1 MPTSDNEITS
11 RGHSEALDAQDP
23 LAHYRDEFLITDPTK
38 CYLDGNSL
46 GRLPKR
52 TIEIVN
58 DYLLKD
64 WGDQMVDGWS
74 SWIDEAQ
81 STGDLM
87 GRAALGA
94 HAGQVLAVDTTSV
107 NFYQL
112 CNAAIKAR
120 PGRRTVISDTSNFPT
135 DRYILEG
142 ICQRLDLNLVLI
154 SDDGGDECVTSAM
167 LEPYLNDDV
176 ALVTLSV
183 IQYRSG
189 ALHDVEAITA
199 LTHKVGALMLWD
211 ASHAIGVVPLQF
223 DRDSVDLAVGCS
235 YKYGNSGPGSPAWL
249 YVREELQQQLSVPI
263 QGWFAQD
270 DQFAMAQGFDRASG
284 IRGFQI
290 ASPSIIGLRCV
301 QTAFEMI
308 STAGLPAIASKAAT
322 GTELMIALHDAWLA
336 KLGCTVVT
344 PRDALRRGGHITIR
358 HPDARRISEAL
369 RRFANVVADYR
380 RPDCLR
386 LAMSPLA
393 TSYVEI
399 WEGFNRLRELIVTR
413 TFEQIGEPTSR
424 VT

>member
-1 MPTSDNEITS
+1 MSGFAHEITS
-11 RGHSEALDAQDP
+11 RQYAESLDANDP

-52 TIEIVN
+52 TIELVN
-58 DYLLKD
+58 NYLLD
-64 WGDQMVDGWS
+64 EWGDQVVDGWS

-81 STGDLM
+81 SIGDLI

-94 HAGQVLAVDTTSV
+94 SAGQVLAVDTTSV

-112 CNAAIKAR
+112 CHAAIEAR
-120 PGRRTVISDTSNFPT
+120 PGRRTVISDSSNFPT

-142 ICQRLDLNLVLI
+142 LCHRLGLNLVLI
-154 SDDGGDECVTSAM
+154 ADGDGPEVVTAAM
-167 LEPYLNDDV
+167 LEPHLNDDV

-183 IQYRSG
+183 VQYRSG
-189 ALHDVEAITA
+189 ALHDVAAITE
-199 LTHKVGALMLWD
+199 LTHGVGALVLWD
-211 ASHAIGVVPLQF
+211 ASHAIGVVPLQL
-223 DRDSVDLAVGCS
+223 DGDGVDLAVGCS
-235 YKYGNSGPGSPAWL
+235 YKYGNSGPGSPGWL
-249 YVREELQQQLSVPI
+249 YVRHELQQLLKVPI

-270 DQFAMAQGFDRASG
+270 DQFAMALGFDRAAG

-301 QTAFEMI
+301 QAAFEMI
-308 STAGLPAIASKAAT
+308 EGAGLSAIAAKAAR
-322 GTELMIALHDAWLA
+322 GTELMLALHDSWLA

-344 PRDALRRGGHITIR
+344 PRDPARRGGHVTIR
-358 HPDARRISEAL
+358 HPEARRISASL
-369 RRFANVVADYR
+369 RRDANVVADFR

-386 LAMSPLA
+386 LAISPLA

-399 WEGFNRLRELIVTR
+399 WEGFNRLRELIITR

>member
-1 MPTSDNEITS
+1 MPTSDLEITS
-11 RGHSEALDAQDP
+11 RAYAEALDANDP
-23 LAHYRDEFLITDPTK
+23 LAHYRDEFFIADPAQ

-58 DYLLKD
+58 NYLLKE
-64 WGDQMVDGWS
+64 WGEQIVNGWS

-81 STGDLM
+81 STGDLI

-94 HAGQVLAVDTTSV
+94 IAGQVLAVDTTSV
-107 NFYQL
+107 NFFQL
-112 CNAAIKAR
+112 CDSAIAAR
-120 PGRRTVISDTSNFPT
+120 PGRRTVISDTANFPT

-142 ICQRLDLNLVLI
+142 LCQRHGLNLVLL
-154 SDDGGDECVTSAM
+154 SDDHGDEYITSAM
-167 LEPYLNDDV
+167 LKEHLNDDV

-189 ALHDVEAITA
+189 ALHDVAAITE
-199 LTHKVGALMLWD
+199 LTHGVGALMLWD

-223 DRDSVDLAVGCS
+223 DRDCVDMAVGCS
-235 YKYGNSGPGSPAWL
+235 YKYGNSGPGSPGWL
-249 YVREELQQQLSVPI
+249 YVRHELQQQLNVPI
-263 QGWFAQD
+263 KGWFAQD
-270 DQFAMAQGFDRASG
+270 DQFAMAPGFDRAIG

-308 STAGLPAIASKAAT
+308 DDAGLPAIAAKAAT
-322 GTELMIALHDAWLA
+322 GTELMVALHDAWLA
-336 KLGCTVVT
+336 RLGCSIVT
-344 PRDALRRGGHITIR
+344 PREATRRGGHITIR
-358 HPDARRISEAL
+358 HPDARLISEGL
-369 RRFANVVADYR
+369 RRFANVVADFR
-380 RPDCLR
+380 QPDCLR
-386 LAMSPLA
+386 LAISPLA

-399 WEGFNRLRELIVTR
+399 WEGFNRLRELITTR
-413 TFEQIGEPTSR
+413 AYKQVGEATSR

>member
-1 MPTSDNEITS
+1 MPASVNEITS
-11 RGHSEALDAQDP
+11 RLHAEAMDANDP
-23 LAHYRDEFLITDPTK
+23 LAHFRAEFLITDPTK

-46 GRLPKR
+46 GRLPRR
-52 TIEIVN
+52 TVELVN
-58 DYLLKD
+58 RLLLD
-64 WGDQMVDGWS
+64 EWGDQMVDGWS

-81 STGDLM
+81 STGDLI

-94 HAGQVLAVDTTSV
+94 AAGQVLSVDTTSV

-112 CNAAIKAR
+112 CHAAIEAR
-120 PGRRTVISDTSNFPT
+120 PGRRTVISDSSNFPT

-142 ICQRLDLNLVLI
+142 LCRRLGLKLVLI
-154 SDDGGDECVTSAM
+154 DDDDGDEVVTAAM

-189 ALHDVEAITA
+189 ALHDVAAITQ
-199 LTHKVGALMLWD
+199 LTHGVGALMLWD
-211 ASHAIGVVPLQF
+211 ASHAVGAVPLQF
-223 DRDSVDLAVGCS
+223 DNHDIDLAVGCS
-235 YKYGNSGPGSPAWL
+235 YKYGNSGPGSPGWL
-249 YVREELQQQLSVPI
+249 YVRRELQHVLRVPI

-270 DQFAMAQGFDRASG
+270 DQFAMAPGFDRASG

-301 QTAFEMI
+301 QAAFEMI
-308 STAGLPAIASKAAT
+308 EEAGLSAVAAKAAR
-322 GTELMIALHDAWLA
+322 GTELMLALHDAWLA

-344 PRDALRRGGHITIR
+344 PRDAARRGGHVTIR
-358 HPDARRISEAL
+358 HPEARRISASL
-369 RRFANVVADYR
+369 RRDANVVADFR

-386 LAMSPLA
+386 LAISPLA
-393 TSYVEI
+393 TSFVEI

>member
-1 MPTSDNEITS
+1 MPTSDLEITS
-11 RGHSEALDAQDP
+11 RAHAEALDANDP
-23 LAHYRDEFLITDPTK
+23 LAHYRDEFFIADPAQ

-52 TIEIVN
+52 TIEKVN
-58 DYLLKD
+58 NYLLKE
-64 WGDQMVDGWS
+64 WGEQMVNGWS
-74 SWIDEAQ
+74 SWIDEAK
-81 STGDLM
+81 STGDLI

-94 HAGQVLAVDTTSV
+94 TAGQVLAVDTTSV
-107 NFYQL
+107 NFFQM
-112 CNAAIKAR
+112 CDAAIAAR
-120 PGRRTVISDTSNFPT
+120 PGRRTVISDSANFPT

-142 ICQRLDLNLVLI
+142 LCHRLGLNLVLLAD
-154 SDDGGDECVTSAM
+154 DDGDEYITSAM
-167 LEPYLNDDV
+167 LKEHLNDDV

-189 ALHDVEAITA
+189 ALHDVAAITE
-199 LTHKVGALMLWD
+199 LTHGVGALMLWD

-223 DRDSVDLAVGCS
+223 DRDRVDMAVGCS
-235 YKYGNSGPGSPAWL
+235 YKYGNSGPGSPGWL
-249 YVREELQQQLSVPI
+249 YVRHELQQLLNVPI

-270 DQFAMAQGFDRASG
+270 DQFAMAPGFDRAAG

-308 STAGLPAIASKAAT
+308 DDAGLPAIAAKAAT
-322 GTELMIALHDAWLA
+322 GTELMVALHDAWLA
-336 KLGCTVVT
+336 RLGCTVVT
-344 PRDALRRGGHITIR
+344 PREATRRGGHITIR
-358 HPDARRISEAL
+358 HPEARRISEGL
-369 RRFANVVADYR
+369 RQFANVVADFR

-386 LAMSPLA
+386 LAISPLA

-399 WEGFNRLRELIVTR
+399 WEGFNRLRELIATR
-413 TFEQIGEPTSR
+413 TYEQVGEATSR

>member
-1 MPTSDNEITS
+1 MPASTHEITS
-11 RGHSEALDAQDP
+11 REYAQSLDAHDA
-23 LAHYRDEFLITDPTK
+23 LAHYRDQFHIADPAR

-52 TIEIVN
+52 TIALVN
-58 DYLLKD
+58 DYLLNE

-81 STGDLM
+81 STGDLI
-87 GRAALGA
+87 GHAALGA
-94 HAGQVLAVDTTSV
+94 AIGQVLAVDTTSV

-112 CNAAIKAR
+112 CHAAIEAR
-120 PGRRTVISDTSNFPT
+120 PGRRTVVSDASNFPT

-142 ICQRLDLNLVLI
+142 LCERLGLRLVLI
-154 SDDGGDECVTSAM
+154 ADEDGSEFLTATM

-189 ALHDVEAITA
+189 ALHNVAAITELA
-199 LTHKVGALMLWD
+199 HGVGALMLWD

-223 DRDSVDLAVGCS
+223 DRDGVDLAVGCS
-235 YKYGNSGPGSPAWL
+235 YKYGNSGPGAPGWL
-249 YVREELQQQLSVPI
+249 YVRHELQQSLHVPI
-263 QGWFAQD
+263 QGWFAQE
-270 DQFAMAQGFDRASG
+270 DQFAMAPGFERAQG

-301 QTAFEMI
+301 QAAFEMI
-308 STAGLPAIASKAAT
+308 DGAGMPAIAAKAAK
-322 GTELMIALHDAWLA
+322 GTELMLALHDAWLA
-336 KLGCTVVT
+336 QLGCTVVT
-344 PRDALRRGGHITIR
+344 PRDVTRRGGHITIR
-358 HPDARRISEAL
+358 HSEARRISAAL
-369 RRFANVVADYR
+369 RRDANVVADFR

-386 LAMSPLA
+386 LAVSPLA
-393 TSYVEI
+393 TSFVEI

-413 TFEQIGEPTSR
+413 AFEQIGEPTSR

>member
-1 MPTSDNEITS
+1 MPTSDIEITS
-11 RGHSEALDAQDP
+11 RLHAEKLDENDP

-58 DYLLKD
+58 NYLLNE
-64 WGDQMVDGWS
+64 WGERMVDGWS

-81 STGDLM
+81 SAGDLI

-120 PGRRTVISDTSNFPT
+120 PGRRKIISDTSNFPT

-142 ICQRLDLNLVLI
+142 ICSQLDLELVLI
-154 SDDGGDECVTSAM
+154 PDDVGDECVSAAL

-183 IQYRSG
+183 IQYCSG
-189 ALHDVEAITA
+189 ALHDVGSITA
-199 LTHKVGALMLWD
+199 LTHGVGALMLWD

-223 DRDSVDLAVGCS
+223 DRDLVDLAVGCT
-235 YKYGNSGPGSPAWL
+235 YKYGNSGPGAPAWL
-249 YVREELQQQLSVPI
+249 YVREELQQALSVPI

-270 DQFAMAQGFDRASG
+270 DQFAMAQGFDRATG

-308 STAGLPAIASKAAT
+308 AEAGLPAIAEKAAK
-322 GTELMIALHDAWLA
+322 GTDLMIGLHDSWLA
-336 KLGCTVVT
+336 KLGCTIVT
-344 PRDALRRGGHITIR
+344 PRDATRRGGHITIR
-358 HPDARRISEAL
+358 HAEARRISEAL
-369 RRFANVVADYR
+369 RRFANVVADFR
-380 RPDCLR
+380 RPDCIR

-399 WEGFNRLRELIVTR
+399 WEGFNRLRELLVTR
-413 TFEQIGEPTSR
+413 SFEQIGEPTSR

>member
-1 MPTSDNEITS
+1 MPTSDLEITS
-11 RGHSEALDAQDP
+11 RAYAEVLDANDP
-23 LAHYRDEFLITDPTK
+23 LAHYRDEFFIADPAQ

-52 TIEIVN
+52 TIENVN
-58 DYLLKD
+58 NYLLKE
-64 WGDQMVDGWS
+64 WGEQIVNGWS

-81 STGDLM
+81 STGDLI

-94 HAGQVLAVDTTSV
+94 TAGQVLAVDTTSV
-107 NFYQL
+107 NFFQL
-112 CNAAIKAR
+112 CDSAIAAR
-120 PGRRTVISDTSNFPT
+120 PGRRTVISDTANFPT

-142 ICQRLDLNLVLI
+142 LCQRLGLNLVLL
-154 SDDGGDECVTSAM
+154 SDDHGDEYITSAM
-167 LEPYLNDDV
+167 LKEHLNDDV

-189 ALHDVEAITA
+189 ALHDVAAITE
-199 LTHKVGALMLWD
+199 LTHGVGALMLWD

-223 DRDSVDLAVGCS
+223 DRDCVDMAVGCS
-235 YKYGNSGPGSPAWL
+235 YKYGNSGPGSPGWL
-249 YVREELQQQLSVPI
+249 YVRHELQQQLNVPI
-263 QGWFAQD
+263 KGWFAQD
-270 DQFAMAQGFDRASG
+270 DQFAMAPGFDRAIG

-308 STAGLPAIASKAAT
+308 DDAGLPAIAAKAAT

-336 KLGCTVVT
+336 RLGCSIVT
-344 PRDALRRGGHITIR
+344 PRDATRRGGHITIR
-358 HPDARRISEAL
+358 HPDARLISEGL
-369 RRFANVVADYR
+369 RRFANVVADFR

-386 LAMSPLA
+386 LAISPLA

-399 WEGFNRLRELIVTR
+399 WEGFNRLRELITTR
-413 TFEQIGEPTSR
+413 AYEQVGEATSR

>member
-1 MPTSDNEITS
+1 MPTSDLEITS
-11 RGHSEALDAQDP
+11 RAYAEVLDANDP
-23 LAHYRDEFLITDPTK
+23 LAHYRDEFFIADPAQ

-58 DYLLKD
+58 NYLLKE
-64 WGDQMVDGWS
+64 WGEQIVNGWS

-81 STGDLM
+81 STGDLI

-94 HAGQVLAVDTTSV
+94 IAGQVLAVDTTSV
-107 NFYQL
+107 NFFQL
-112 CNAAIKAR
+112 CDSAIAAR
-120 PGRRTVISDTSNFPT
+120 PGRRTVISDTANFPT

-142 ICQRLDLNLVLI
+142 LCQRHGLNLVLL
-154 SDDGGDECVTSAM
+154 SDDHGDEYITSAM
-167 LEPYLNDDV
+167 LKEHLNDDV

-189 ALHDVEAITA
+189 ALHDVAAITE
-199 LTHKVGALMLWD
+199 LTHGVGALMLWD

-223 DRDSVDLAVGCS
+223 DRDCVDMAVGCS
-235 YKYGNSGPGSPAWL
+235 YKYGNSGPGSPGWL
-249 YVREELQQQLSVPI
+249 YVRHELQQQLNVPI
-263 QGWFAQD
+263 KGWFAQD
-270 DQFAMAQGFDRASG
+270 DQFAMAPGFDRAIG

-308 STAGLPAIASKAAT
+308 DDAGLPAIAAKAAT
-322 GTELMIALHDAWLA
+322 GTELMVALHDAWLA
-336 KLGCTVVT
+336 RLGCSIVT
-344 PRDALRRGGHITIR
+344 PREATRRGGHITIR
-358 HPDARRISEAL
+358 HPDARLISEGL
-369 RRFANVVADYR
+369 RRFANVVADFR
-380 RPDCLR
+380 QPDCLR
-386 LAMSPLA
+386 LAISPLA

-399 WEGFNRLRELIVTR
+399 WEGFNRLRELITTR
-413 TFEQIGEPTSR
+413 AYKQVGEATSR

>member
-1 MPTSDNEITS
+1 MPTGAFDITS
-11 RGHSEALDAQDP
+11 RTYAEALDAQDP
-23 LAHYRDEFLITDPTK
+23 LAHYRDEFIIADPER

-46 GRLPKR
+46 GRLPKQ
-52 TIEIVN
+52 TIKNVN
-58 DYLLKD
+58 NYLLNE

-81 STGDLM
+81 STGDLI

-94 HAGQVLAVDTTSV
+94 APGQVLAVDTTSV

-112 CNAAIKAR
+112 CHAATQAR
-120 PGRRTVISDTSNFPT
+120 SGRRTVISDTANFPT
-135 DRYILEG
+135 DRYLLEG
-142 ICQRLDLNLVLI
+142 LCQQLDLKLVLI
-154 SDDGGDECVTSAM
+154 NDEDGEECITPAM
-167 LEPYLNDDV
+167 LTRHLTEDV

-189 ALHDVEAITA
+189 ALHEVAAITK
-199 LTHKVGALMLWD
+199 LTHGVGALMLWD
-211 ASHAIGVVPLQF
+211 ASHAIGVVPMQF
-223 DRDSVDLAVGCS
+223 DRDGVDLAVGCS

-249 YVREELQQQLSVPI
+249 YVRHELQHQLNVPI
-263 QGWFAQD
+263 QGWFAQN
-270 DQFAMAQGFDRASG
+270 DQFAMEQGFNRAPD

-301 QTAFEMI
+301 QTAFAMI
-308 STAGLPAIASKAAT
+308 DDAGLPAIAAKAAK
-322 GTELMIALHDAWLA
+322 GTELMLALHDAWLA
-336 KLGCTVVT
+336 RLGCSVVT
-344 PRDALRRGGHITIR
+344 PRDPTRRGGHITIR

-369 RRFANVVADYR
+369 RRFANVVADFR

-393 TSYVEI
+393 TSYVEV
-399 WEGFNRLRELIVTR
+399 WEGFNRLHELIATR
-413 TFEQIGEPTSR
+413 TYEQIGEPTSR

>member
-1 MPTSDNEITS
+1 MPTSDIEITS
-11 RGHSEALDAQDP
+11 RLHAEKLDENDP
-23 LAHYRDEFLITDPTK
+23 LAHYRDEFLISDPTK

-58 DYLLKD
+58 NYLLNE
-64 WGDQMVDGWS
+64 WGERMVDGWS

-81 STGDLM
+81 SAGDLI

-112 CNAAIKAR
+112 CIAAIKAR
-120 PGRRTVISDTSNFPT
+120 SGRRKIISDTSNFPT

-142 ICQRLDLNLVLI
+142 ICSQLDLELVLI
-154 SDDGGDECVTSAM
+154 SDDVSDECVSAAL

-189 ALHDVEAITA
+189 ALHDVGSITA
-199 LTHKVGALMLWD
+199 LTHGVGALMLWD

-223 DRDSVDLAVGCS
+223 DRDLVDLAVGCT
-235 YKYGNSGPGSPAWL
+235 YKYGNSGPGAPAWL
-249 YVREELQQQLSVPI
+249 YVREELQQALSVPI

-270 DQFAMAQGFDRASG
+270 DQFAMAQGFDRATG

-308 STAGLPAIASKAAT
+308 AEAGLPAIAEKAAK
-322 GTELMIALHDAWLA
+322 GTELMIGLHDSWLA
-336 KLGCTVVT
+336 KLGCTIVT
-344 PRDALRRGGHITIR
+344 PRDVTRRGGHITIR
-358 HPDARRISEAL
+358 HTEARRISEAL
-369 RRFANVVADYR
+369 RRFANVVADFR
-380 RPDCLR
+380 RPDCIR

-399 WEGFNRLRELIVTR
+399 WEGFNRLRELLVTR
-413 TFEQIGEPTSR
+413 SFEQIGEPTSR

>member
-1 MPTSDNEITS
+1 MPTPDIEITS
-11 RGHSEALDAQDP
+11 RLYAVAMDEGDH
-23 LAHYRDEFLITDPTK
+23 LAHYRDEFQITDPTK

-52 TIEIVN
+52 TIETVN
-58 DYLLKD
+58 NYLLNE
-64 WGDQMVDGWS
+64 WGERMVDGWS

-81 STGDLM
+81 STGDLI
-87 GRAALGA
+87 GCAALGA

-120 PGRRTVISDTSNFPT
+120 PGRRTIISDESNFPT

-142 ICQRLDLNLVLI
+142 ICSQLDLELVLI
-154 SDDGGDECVTSAM
+154 PDDHGDECVSAAM
-167 LEPYLNDDV
+167 LEPYLSDDV
-176 ALVTLSV
+176 AFVTLSV

-189 ALHDVEAITA
+189 ALHDVAAITA
-199 LTHKVGALMLWD
+199 LAHGVGALVLWD
-211 ASHAIGVVPLQF
+211 ASHAIGVVPMEF
-223 DRDSVDLAVGCS
+223 DRDLVDLAVGCT
-235 YKYGNSGPGSPAWL
+235 YKYGNSGPGAPAWL
-249 YVREELQQQLSVPI
+249 YVREELQQALSVPI

-308 STAGLPAIASKAAT
+308 SEAGLPAIAEKAAK
-322 GTELMIALHDAWLA
+322 GTELMIGLHDAWLA
-336 KLGCTVVT
+336 RLGFSVVT
-344 PRDALRRGGHITIR
+344 PRDATRRGGHITIR
-358 HPDARRISEAL
+358 HPDARRTSEAL

-386 LAMSPLA
+386 LAMSPLT

-413 TFEQIGEPTSR
+413 SFEQIGEPTSR

>member
-1 MPTSDNEITS
+1 MPTSDKEITS
-11 RGHSEALDAQDP
+11 RLYAETLDAQDP

-58 DYLLKD
+58 NYLLNE
-64 WGDQMVDGWS
+64 WGERMVDGWS

-81 STGDLM
+81 STGDLI

-94 HAGQVLAVDTTSV
+94 HARQVLAVDTTSV

-112 CNAAIKAR
+112 CLAAIKAR
-120 PGRRTVISDTSNFPT
+120 PGRRTVISDTANFPT

-142 ICQRLDLNLVLI
+142 ICSQYDLELVLI
-154 SDDGGDECVTSAM
+154 PDDDGDECITAAM

-199 LTHKVGALMLWD
+199 LTHEVGALMLWD
-211 ASHAIGVVPLQF
+211 ASHAIGVVPLQL
-223 DRDSVDLAVGCS
+223 DRDLVDLAVGCT
-235 YKYGNSGPGSPAWL
+235 YKYGNSGPGAPAWL
-249 YVREELQQQLSVPI
+249 YVREELQRALYVPI
-263 QGWFAQD
+263 QGWFAQG
-270 DQFAMAQGFDRASG
+270 DQFAMAQGFDKASG
-284 IRGFQI
+284 VRGFQI

-308 STAGLPAIASKAAT
+308 SEAGLPAIAAKAAK

-336 KLGCTVVT
+336 KLGCTIVT
-344 PRDALRRGGHITIR
+344 PRNATRRGGHITIR
-358 HPDARRISEAL
+358 HQEARRISEAL
-369 RRFANVVADYR
+369 RRFANVVADFR
-380 RPDCLR
+380 RPDCIR

-413 TFEQIGEPTSR
+413 SFEQIGEPTSR

>member
-1 MPTSDNEITS
+1 MPTPDIEITS
-11 RGHSEALDAQDP
+11 RLYAETMDESDP

-58 DYLLKD
+58 NYLISE
-64 WGDQMVDGWS
+64 WGERMVDGWS

-81 STGDLM
+81 STGDLI

-94 HAGQVLAVDTTSV
+94 NAGQVLAVDTTSV

-112 CNAAIKAR
+112 CNGAIKAR
-120 PGRRTVISDTSNFPT
+120 PGRRTIISDESNFPT

-142 ICQRLDLNLVLI
+142 ICSQLDLELVLI
-154 SDDGGDECVTSAM
+154 PDDRGVECVTAEM
-167 LEPYLNDDV
+167 LAPYLNDDV

-189 ALHDVEAITA
+189 ALHDVAAITA
-199 LTHKVGALMLWD
+199 LTHGVGALMLWD
-211 ASHAIGVVPLQF
+211 ASHAIGVVPMEF
-223 DRDSVDLAVGCS
+223 DRDLVDLAVGCT
-235 YKYGNSGPGSPAWL
+235 YKYGNSGPGAPAWL
-249 YVREELQQQLSVPI
+249 YVREELQQALSVPI

-308 STAGLPAIASKAAT
+308 SEAGLPAIEAKAT
-322 GTELMIALHDAWLA
+322 KGTELMIALNDAWLA

-344 PRDALRRGGHITIR
+344 PRDATRRGGHITIR
-358 HPDARRISEAL
+358 HAEARRISEAL

-393 TSYVEI
+393 TSYVEV

-413 TFEQIGEPTSR
+413 SFEQIGEPTSR